1 MKLFSTLFM
10 TFCSL
15 VLLAGC
21 SPLIVVDALSPED
34 GYRVESGLSFGP
46 EARQALDVY
55 RPLQARPGAPV
66 VVFFYGGSW
75 RRGERGNYRFVGQ
88 SLAARGYT
96 VAIPDYRL
104 YPEVAFPTF
113 VEDGARAVAWVARSL
128 PEAKNGIMLIGH
140 SAGAHIAAL
149 LTLDRSYLAAWDLS
163 ADDLAGMI
171 GLAGPYAFD
180 PSRSPRFKPIF
191 AAAQPPDS
199 SQPLKHARGDAP
211 PLLGIRHDHDVA
223 RLEVALGRRGKGDG
237 RDHLQEREARG
248 LGLEAAMRAA
258 RRELFEERGVA
269 DGFGRGVGRRPE
281 AERKGLFECGHDLVL
296 QAGAYGGRGWAD
308 YAAGPAWSSRWRIER
323 RSRQAWR
330 LWAGL
335 LSR

>member
-211 PLLGIRHDHDVA
+211 PLLLLHGADDGIVRTKDSKLLQQRIAGLGGEA
-223 RLEVALGRRGKGDG
+223 RYVEYPGVGHIEIVIALSASL
-237 RDHLQEREARG
+237 DHLAPVMSDVEA
-248 LGLEAAMRAA
+248 
-258 RRELFEERGVA
+258 F
-269 DGFGRGVGRRPE
+269 
-281 AERKGLFECGHDLVL
+281 L
-296 QAGAYGGRGWAD
+296 QAH
-308 YAAGPAWSSRWRIER
+308 
-323 RSRQAWR
+323 
-330 LWAGL
+330 
-335 LSR
+335 